1 MSIYSQYN
9 PTDTSS
15 VSILKD
21 DFLLTRTDYEKE
33 MINRQYNKL
42 YFNSLNDSNKL
53 AKEKESQ
60 IIYNLSLK
68 QIFQNT
74 SDTLIK
80 IMNEYAI
87 LMKNGDKNYNKYV
100 EVLIKDDRMVYVG
113 IIFIVL
119 AMMIFFIFVTS

>member
-1 MSIYSQYN
+1 MSIYSQYS

-42 YFNSLNDSNKL
+42 YFNSLNDTNKL

-80 IMNEYAI
+80 MMNEYAI

>member
-1 MSIYSQYN
+1 MSIYSQYS

-42 YFNSLNDSNKL
+42 YFNSLNDTNKL
-53 AKEKESQ
+53 AKEKENQ

-80 IMNEYAI
+80 IMNEYAMLI
-87 LMKNGDKNYNKYV
+87 KDSDKNYNKYV
-100 EVLIKDDRMVYVG
+100 EVLVKDDRMVYVG

-119 AMMIFFIFVTS
+119 AMMIFFIFVSS

>member
-1 MSIYSQYN
+1 MSIYSQYS

-42 YFNSLNDSNKL
+42 YFNSLNDTNKL
-53 AKEKESQ
+53 KEAKESQ

-87 LMKNGDKNYNKYV
+87 LIKDRDKNYNKYV
-100 EVLIKDDRMVYVG
+100 EVLIKDDRMIYVG

-119 AMMIFFIFVTS
+119 AMMIFFIFVSS

>member
-42 YFNSLNDSNKL
+42 YFNSLNDTNKL
-53 AKEKESQ
+53 AKEKENQ

-80 IMNEYAI
+80 IMNEYAMLI
-87 LMKNGDKNYNKYV
+87 KDSDKNYNKYV
-100 EVLIKDDRMVYVG
+100 EVLVKDDRMIYVG

-119 AMMIFFIFVTS
+119 AMMIFFIFVSS

>member
-53 AKEKESQ
+53 KEIKESQ

-74 SDTLIK
+74 SDTLVK
-80 IMNEYAI
+80 IMNEYAMLI
-87 LMKNGDKNYNKYV
+87 KNGDKNYNKYV

-119 AMMIFFIFVTS
+119 AMMIFFIFVSS

>member
-1 MSIYSQYN
+1 MSIYSQYH

-53 AKEKESQ
+53 KEAKESQ

-80 IMNEYAI
+80 IMNEYAMLI
-87 LMKNGDKNYNKYV
+87 KDGDENYNKYV
-100 EVLIKDDRMVYVG
+100 EVLIKDDRMIYVG

-119 AMMIFFIFVTS
+119 AMMIFFIFVSS